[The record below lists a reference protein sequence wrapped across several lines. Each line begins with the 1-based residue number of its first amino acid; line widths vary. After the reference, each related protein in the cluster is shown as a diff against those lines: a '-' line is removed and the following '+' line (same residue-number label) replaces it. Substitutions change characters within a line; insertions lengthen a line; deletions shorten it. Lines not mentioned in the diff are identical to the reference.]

1 MAGQL
6 FLASPESIAFPS
18 DISSDFVIGPIKNV
32 TAWKNDDKI
41 VHERRKW
48 ETYDILCF
56 LIFKHR

>member
-32 TAWKNDDKI
+32 TTWKNCDKI

-48 ETYDILCF
+48 EAYDILCF
-56 LIFKHR
+56 LIFKYR